1 MAGPVSAVPQ
11 SWEGQPCSAEDIDR
25 LYRSEAPWLARYFRG
40 RVRGSD
46 EVADLVQESFARF
59 AASSTEKPREPAAFL
74 QRIARN
80 LLIDRSRLLANRV
93 THVPACEHPDLVVA
107 PTQLLGLE
115 AEEVR
120 RIYEDTLAD
129 LPPKTRTAFLL
140 HRQRGLTYAEIAVE
154 LGISVPGVQY
164 HIVRALSRVARAL
177 AEAQ

>member
-1 MAGPVSAVPQ
+1 MSAAPQ
-11 SWEGQPCSAEDIDR
+11 TWEGQPHATDDIDR
-25 LYRSEAPWLARYFRG
+25 LYRSEAPRLARYFRS

-46 EVADLVQESFARF
+46 EVADLVQESFVRLT
-59 AASSTEKPREPAAFL
+59 ASCKDTQPERPAAFL

-93 THVPACEHPDLVVA
+93 THVPAAEHPDLVVP

-115 AEEVR
+115 ADEVR
-120 RIYEDTLAD
+120 RIYEETLLQ
-129 LPPKTRTAFLL
+129 LPARTRTAFLL